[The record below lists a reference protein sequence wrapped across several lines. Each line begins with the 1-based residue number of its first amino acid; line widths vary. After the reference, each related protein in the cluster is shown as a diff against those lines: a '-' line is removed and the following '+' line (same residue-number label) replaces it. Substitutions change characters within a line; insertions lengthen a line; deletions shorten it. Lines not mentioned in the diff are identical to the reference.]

1 METMQEIQERRQRIV
16 QEMLAMRSMRR
27 GTLNEQYLPVPQK
40 GKKEPVSRGP
50 YYVLSRKEDGR
61 TVSKRIPTGEVEQ
74 VREDIRRYE
83 RFLQLSRQFAEV
95 TQRLGEL
102 ERGQNSAVETLK
114 KTRKSPSRRTRK

>member
-16 QEMLAMRSMRR
+16 QEMLTMRSMRR

-40 GKKEPVSRGP
+40 GKKEPASRGP
-50 YYVLSRKEDGR
+50 YYVLSRKEAGR
-61 TVSKRIPTGEVEQ
+61 TVSKRIPAGEVEQ

-102 ERGQNSAVETLK
+102 EREGNADVEALK
-114 KTRKSPSRRTRK
+114 KTPKSPSRRTRK